1 MTYNKWLIFTRSQTT
16 ILKATENWLFL
27 AFLWLDKN
35 SQRWLYSYKKNIT
48 YFNWK
53 ILKRSHTTVCFLGSI
68 VVSIPACHAGD
79 RGSIPRRGEIRS
91 LLLFLA
97 ILNNRKWLNLSEKFK
112 KRVQTTICFLGS
124 IVVSI
129 PACHAGDRGSIP
141 RRGEIRSLLLFLAI
155 LNNRKLLNLS
165 EKFKKEFRQP
175 SVSSVV

>member
-1 MTYNKWLIFTRSQTT
+1 MLKRCQKAICFGVVYWTRGRGGSISRCGKITRFFSVPWPHKCSLRWLYSEEKEMTYRKWLIFTRSQTT

-68 VVSIPACHAGD
+68 VVSIHACHAGD

-91 LLLFLA
+91 LLLLLA
-97 ILNNRKWLNLSEKFK
+97 ILNNRKW
-112 KRVQTTICFLGS
+112 
-124 IVVSI
+124 
-129 PACHAGDRGSIP
+129 
-141 RRGEIRSLLLFLAI
+141 
-155 LNNRKLLNLS
+155 LNLS

>member
-1 MTYNKWLIFTRSQTT
+1 MDTRQRRFDFPQWKNYTLFCCSLATQVQFEMVIFWRKEMTYNKWLILTR
-16 ILKATENWLFL
+16 LKQPSLKQRKNWLFL

-35 SQRWLYSYKKNIT
+35 SQRWLYSYQKNIT

-53 ILKRSHTTVCFLGSI
+53 ILKRSHATVCFLGCI

-112 KRVQTTICFLGS
+112 Q
-124 IVVSI
+124 
-129 PACHAGDRGSIP
+129 
-141 RRGEIRSLLLFLAI
+141 
-155 LNNRKLLNLS
+155 
-165 EKFKKEFRQP
+165 EFRRP
-175 SVSSVV
+175 SVSWVV